1 VAAVLQWGDRKLTIP
16 VRNNHASHPIG
27 LSGEPIAQDGPGL
40 QLRPFRRLVAYER
53 S

>member
-27 LSGEPIAQDGPGL
+27 LSGEPIAPWPAIKTVSEARGL
-40 QLRPFRRLVAYER
+40 
-53 S
+53 